1 MQSNETKKESKSE
14 YRERINKKRKRKEVG
29 KDIEKTNKG
38 MLKKYQKGNV
48 RERTTIEKKKGTIK
62 K

>member
-1 MQSNETKKESKSE
+1 
-14 YRERINKKRKRKEVG
+14 
-29 KDIEKTNKG
+29 

-48 RERTTIEKKKGTIK
+48 RERATIEKKKGTIK